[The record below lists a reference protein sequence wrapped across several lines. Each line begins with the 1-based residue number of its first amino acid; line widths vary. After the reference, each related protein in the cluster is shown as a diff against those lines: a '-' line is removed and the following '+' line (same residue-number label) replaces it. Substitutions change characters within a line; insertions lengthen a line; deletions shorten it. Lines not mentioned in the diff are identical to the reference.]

1 MDKCTEIFLL
11 VIFPL
16 IRQVI
21 VCSIKKRFSCDESRL
36 QSDNLVASIT
46 EENWLDD
53 NSKYNALLASCTSSS
68 SSLISLP

>member
-36 QSDNLVASIT
+36 QSDNPQHIYTDEGV
-46 EENWLDD
+46 
-53 NSKYNALLASCTSSS
+53 SKNIHLSWGHLNC
-68 SSLISLP
+68 